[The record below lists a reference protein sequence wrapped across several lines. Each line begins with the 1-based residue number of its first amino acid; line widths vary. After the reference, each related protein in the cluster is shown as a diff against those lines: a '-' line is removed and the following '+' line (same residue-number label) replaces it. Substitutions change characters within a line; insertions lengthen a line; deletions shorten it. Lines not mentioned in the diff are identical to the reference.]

1 MFWFKKTD
9 LESYLR
15 YLELLCNYGGF
26 ARYELGVEGRTY
38 VITLLHNMGEKWSL
52 FLKHIMEEG
61 IMTTIGTLP
70 RFEVNKGSLIIKI
83 AMP

>member
-1 MFWFKKTD
+1 VNANSK
-9 LESYLR
+9 
-15 YLELLCNYGGF
+15 
-26 ARYELGVEGRTY
+26 AEGHVY

-52 FLKHIMEEG
+52 FLKHVMEKG